1 LKAQVRKFL
10 IFDRNAGRNGN
21 VESYEVRTMILGM
34 AKERFQQ
41 GDFTGNADLKDRGSS
56 VFPGKPIQDRL
67 RSRECPRLPKK
78 K

>member
-41 GDFTGNADLKDRGSS
+41 GDFMGNADL
-56 VFPGKPIQDRL
+56 
-67 RSRECPRLPKK
+67 
-78 K
+78 